1 MQNKLFFLAKYSML
15 ERWYKIGLA
24 DVACMVR
31 EFLYMIVELL
41 IKNVNIHIMLN

>member
-1 MQNKLFFLAKYSML
+1 ML